1 MDENTIK
8 VLEQQFHNSPYHI
21 IMETVSGLRGVA
33 GHLIKVTNDFKIFN
47 LNSFIE
53 TNGD

>member
-8 VLEQQFHNSPYHI
+8 TLEQQFHNSPYHI

-33 GHLIKVTNDFKIFN
+33 GHLIKVIVILKIHFKIKFVRN
-47 LNSFIE
+47 
-53 TNGD
+53 